1 MHIVSKLQAQK
12 ATASAAAER
21 KTQSERK
28 KVAGSQSANVFLSEC
43 VCGRVMCRCV
53 FVCCKLIPSQFP
65 FAGNTVPFFLLPSS
79 NSFFFGAPWG
89 RSLFVPFVF
98 PVWKLEGAACRRS
111 PFGFDF
117 LFFFWCSIQICTR
130 ALAACYALH
139 WSVYITRW
147 SQFAYWNCPNCRW
160 GRWERGLRSV
170 LSHLK
175 AWGISGA

>member
-79 NSFFFGAPWG
+79 NSFFLGHPEGVRYSCLLYFRFG
-89 RSLFVPFVF
+89 
-98 PVWKLEGAACRRS
+98 
-111 PFGFDF
+111 
-117 LFFFWCSIQICTR
+117 
-130 ALAACYALH
+130 
-139 WSVYITRW
+139 
-147 SQFAYWNCPNCRW
+147 N
-160 GRWERGLRSV
+160 
-170 LSHLK
+170 
-175 AWGISGA
+175 